1 MVAAPQHGD
10 SRPEPAHSLPSG
22 PLEARRSTT
31 ERLRTWRPRVA
42 PAPFVEVTDMDHR
55 SQVQV
60 ESWLRAACA
69 DADRRGLP
77 ALKPLLESLAQ
88 STAALRE
95 AERTIHDAGLVPGT
109 TIRQGPAVSP
119 GAETTE

>member
-1 MVAAPQHGD
+1 
-10 SRPEPAHSLPSG
+10 
-22 PLEARRSTT
+22 
-31 ERLRTWRPRVA
+31 
-42 PAPFVEVTDMDHR
+42 MDHR

-60 ESWLRAACA
+60 ERWLLAACA
-69 DADRRGLP
+69 DADRRGLR

-88 STAALRE
+88 STSALRE

-109 TIRQGPAVSP
+109 TLRSGAAASP